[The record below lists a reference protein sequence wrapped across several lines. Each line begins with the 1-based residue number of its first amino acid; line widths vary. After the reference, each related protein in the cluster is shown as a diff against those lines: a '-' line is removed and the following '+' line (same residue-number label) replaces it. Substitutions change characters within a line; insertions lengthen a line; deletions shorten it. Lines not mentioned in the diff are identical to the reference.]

1 MTTASFL
8 RKAEE
13 ICDNYDYFANLSLN
27 NPEEL
32 KHQISLI
39 DNSDFE
45 SPKEIMAIQYN
56 MIVKYIKKLGV
67 SSSLLLMESVLKL
80 INNSIG
86 KSTVLYRIT
95 ERLYIYI
102 RNIYMHLIYQKLYE
116 YLISGQVPTLDFFL
130 EPAADYNNMDFLLA
144 LDIANEDF
152 EQMALIPELEES
164 KLDKIER
171 AMNKITL
178 RKVKAKQRVV
188 EYINQ
193 FLGYDEFINQAFNLA
208 SFITDNPSVE
218 RQVNP
223 NFLGLFL
230 KCCDEIVKEYN
241 DIIKLNK
248 MISYNSAVKSRRMSE
263 HNYTFFEE

>member
-32 KHQISLI
+32 KRQISLI

-45 SPKEIMAIQYN
+45 SSKEIMAIQYN

-67 SSSLLLMESVLKL
+67 SSSLLLLESVLKL
-80 INNSIG
+80 VKNSIG
-86 KSTVLYRIT
+86 KNTVLYRSI
-95 ERLYIYI
+95 ERLYIHI
-102 RNIYMHLIYQKLYE
+102 RNIYMHLIYQRLYE
-116 YLISGQVPTLDFFL
+116 FLISEQIPTLDFFL
-130 EPAADYNNMDFLLA
+130 ETPADYNNMDFLLA

-152 EQMALIPELEES
+152 EQMALIPELEEI

-178 RKVKAKQRVV
+178 RRVQTKQRVV
-188 EYINQ
+188 EYVNQ

-208 SFITDNPSVE
+208 SFITDNPDIE
-218 RQVNP
+218 RQVSS
-223 NFLGLFL
+223 NFLDVFL
-230 KCCDEIVKEYN
+230 NCCDEIIKDYN
-241 DIIKLNK
+241 YIIKLNK
-248 MISYNSAVKSRRMSE
+248 RANYNSAVRCRRMSE
-263 HNYTFFEE
+263 QNYTFFEE